1 MIVSAKQWKDA
12 FKRLTLLLV
21 VLVVLFSSFAQAE
34 KEPVEADGAKSD
46 NPPSVVSYNGEFL

>member
-1 MIVSAKQWKDA
+1 MIVNVSAKQWKDA

-46 NPPSVVSYNGEFL
+46 NPPSVVS